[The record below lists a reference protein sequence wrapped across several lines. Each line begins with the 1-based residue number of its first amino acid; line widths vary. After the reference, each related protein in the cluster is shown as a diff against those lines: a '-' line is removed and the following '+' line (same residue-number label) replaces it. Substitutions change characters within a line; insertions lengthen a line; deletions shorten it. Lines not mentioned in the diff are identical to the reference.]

1 MMIYVEDVRYHMHA
15 CRTSVWHPWYHMFVK
30 AIYGNRPGSL
40 ASRAPI
46 YTMFLNIHI
55 FIKCICVYY
64 VYLYICIGKE
74 NKYAMSDMCIYIYIC
89 IDYIVSAM

>member
-30 AIYGNRPGSL
+30 PIYGNRPGSL
-40 ASRAPI
+40 ASHAPI

>member
-15 CRTSVWHPWYHMFVK
+15 CRTSVWHPWYHMFVEPT
-30 AIYGNRPGSL
+30 YVNRPGSL
-40 ASRAPI
+40 GSHAPI

-74 NKYAMSDMCIYIYIC
+74 NKYVMSDVCIYIHIC
-89 IDYIVSAM
+89 IDYIASAM